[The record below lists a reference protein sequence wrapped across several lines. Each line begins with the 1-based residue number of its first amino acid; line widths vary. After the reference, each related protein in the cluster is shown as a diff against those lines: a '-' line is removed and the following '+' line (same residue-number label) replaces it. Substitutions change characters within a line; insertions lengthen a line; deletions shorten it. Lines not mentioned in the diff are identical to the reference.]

1 MIVVAASLG
10 RWRREGAGSPGQVL
24 PEVSPHATLENAW
37 RPTLFGKVGAWPG
50 SPNTP
55 SDHGSKV
62 ARTSCGLTGYGLT
75 GADDLENRLRN
86 GSQESSE
93 SGSAESFDPTAW
105 LAQTISDVREGFER
119 KRLLMSFAEY
129 FKLFA
134 AAPARHSRSAAQ
146 YLRDVFDHFGT
157 NKLSTP
163 RGPVTRWRLFDC
175 EWDSGKEALMG
186 QEEVQASVYR
196 LISNFAREGR
206 TNRLILLHGP
216 NGSAKSTFVASLQRA
231 MEHYSTLEEGPLYRF
246 NWIFPTQKL
255 TKGGIG
261 FSGGKFEGANPTE
274 TYAYLEDELIEAKI
288 VDEMRDHPLLLIPRE
303 QRRALI
309 ESRLRDEIGKG
320 FRPADYLLRG
330 DLSHRNRQIFE
341 ALLGSYHGDLAR
353 VLRHVQVER
362 FFVSRR
368 YRQAAATVEPQMAVD
383 ARARQLTLDRSLAS
397 LPPALQSLTL
407 YETQGELVD
416 GNRGVIDFA
425 DLLKRPPEAYKYLLT
440 TIETGRVS
448 LEVASLDLDTVFIGS
463 SNEGY
468 LAAFKEVPEFQSFKG
483 RMELVRAPYLLDYR
497 VEQRIYEAQIRTAH
511 LETDKHVAP
520 HVAWVAAMWAVLT
533 RMKKPMPE
541 KYTKSMTD
549 TVAKLGPMDKALLYA
564 DGQPPE
570 GLTPEQ
576 TRELLA
582 GTEKIARES
591 DTYPNYEGRT
601 GASPREMKML
611 LMNAAQSLKF
621 ACVSPFAMFDELE
634 ELVRGVSVYEFLK
647 QEPLPGGYHEN
658 RKFIFQVR
666 DRLLDRID
674 DEVRTAM
681 GLVDER
687 RYLDQ
692 FERYAS
698 LVSHWFR
705 KEKVTNPITGRDEE
719 PDEEFMAEVERVLEM
734 HNRRDEFRR
743 EVIAKIGAWSI
754 DHLRQKPDLEKIFP
768 RQIGELREAFFVERK
783 KQVRRIN
790 EDLLV
795 FLTDGPEKMPADQAL
810 AARTTM
816 TNLRE
821 RYGYCESCAKDAVL
835 ALVRKRYA

>member
-1 MIVVAASLG
+1 M
-10 RWRREGAGSPGQVL
+10 EGQPDTRPDNALEQRL
-24 PEVSPHATLENAW
+24 PLK
-37 RPTLFGKVGAWPG
+37 GG
-50 SPNTP
+50 
-55 SDHGSKV
+55 
-62 ARTSCGLTGYGLT
+62 
-75 GADDLENRLRN
+75 GADGGIDARSRS
-86 GSQESSE
+86 GSQD
-93 SGSAESFDPTAW
+93 APLPNPFDATGW
-105 LAQTISDVREGFER
+105 LAQAISDVRESFER

-129 FKLFA
+129 FTLFA
-134 AAPARHSRSAAQ
+134 AAPARQARSAAQ
-146 YLRDVFDHFGT
+146 YLRDVFDHFGAS
-157 NKLSTP
+157 KIATP
-163 RGPVTRWRLFDC
+163 RGPVTRWKMFDC
-175 EWDSGKEALMG
+175 AWDQGKDALMG

-231 MEHYSTLEEGPLYRF
+231 MEHYSTLDEGALYRF

-261 FSGGKFEGANPTE
+261 FAGGKFETANPTD
-274 TYAYLEDELIEAKI
+274 TYAYLDDDLIEAKI

-303 QRRALI
+303 QRRILI
-309 ESRLRDEIGKG
+309 ESRLREEIAKG

-341 ALLGSYHGDLAR
+341 ALLTSYHGDLAR

-368 YRQAAATVEPQMAVD
+368 YRQAAATVEPQLAVD
-383 ARARQLTLDRSLAS
+383 ARARQLTMDRSLAS

-440 TIETGRVS
+440 TIESGRVS
-448 LEVASLDLDTVFIGS
+448 LEVASLDLDAVFIGS

-468 LAAFKEVPEFQSFKG
+468 LAAFKEVAEFQSFKG

-497 VEQRIYEAQIRTAH
+497 VEQRIYEAQIHAAH

-520 HVAWVAAMWAVLT
+520 HVAWVAALWAVLT

-541 KYTKSMTD
+541 KYTKGLADS
-549 TVAKLGPMDKALLYA
+549 VAKLAPMDKALLYA
-564 DGQPPE
+564 DAQTPE
-570 GLTPEQ
+570 GLTSEQ
-576 TRELLA
+576 SRELLA
-582 GTEKIARES
+582 GVEKVARES
-591 DTYPNYEGRT
+591 DMYPNYEGRT

-611 LMNAAQSLKF
+611 LMNAAQNPKF
-621 ACVSPFAMFDELE
+621 ACVSPFALFEELE
-634 ELVRGVSVYEFLK
+634 ELVRGVSVYDFLK

-681 GLVDER
+681 GLVEER
-687 RYLDQ
+687 RYIDQ
-692 FERYAS
+692 FDRYIS
-698 LVSHWFR
+698 FVSHWVR
-705 KEKVTNPITGRDEE
+705 KEKIANPITGRDEE
-719 PDEEFMAEVERVLEM
+719 PDEEFMGEVERVLQM
-734 HNRRDEFRR
+734 QSRREEFRR
-743 EVIAKIGAWSI
+743 EVITKIGAWSI
-754 DHLRQKPDLEKIFP
+754 DHLRQKPDLERIFP
-768 RQIGELREAFFVERK
+768 RQIADLREAFFTDRK

-795 FLTDGPEKMPADQAL
+795 LLTDGPDKMPPDQVV
-810 AARTTM
+810 AARTTLN
-816 TNLRE
+816 NLRG
-821 RYGYCESCAKDAVL
+821 RYGYCDNCAKDAVL
-835 ALVRKRYA
+835 ALVRKRYT